1 MKELSVAGVEILQLD
16 PTNAASILSA
26 RDHISKR
33 TGGKLDILI
42 NNAGQ
47 CILSSLPSPY
57 ISLFQ
62 L

>member
-1 MKELSVAGVEILQLD
+1 MKELPVPGIETLQLD

-47 CILSSLPSPY
+47 CIIPSLPS
-57 ISLFQ
+57 ISLGQ